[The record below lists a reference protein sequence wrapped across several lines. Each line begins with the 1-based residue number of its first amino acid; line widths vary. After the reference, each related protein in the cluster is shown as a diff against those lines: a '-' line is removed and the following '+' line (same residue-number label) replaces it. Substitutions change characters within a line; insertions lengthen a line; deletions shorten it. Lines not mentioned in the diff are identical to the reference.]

1 MSLNNMIRIISW
13 NVNGIRSKI
22 INEKTPTKKDCPIN
36 VEDDSNFMEM
46 VSKYSPDIICLQE
59 TRCPNDIWDRIKF
72 NGYEYTSLNYSTNP
86 ARGRGQGY
94 SGTAIISRI
103 KPINI
108 VHGLETLDEVDCEGR
123 VITVE
128 FEKYFLINV
137 YTPNSGTNEEYRINK
152 WDISMLKYIKNLE
165 KTKPVVFTGDM
176 NVCHTEL
183 DLHKKMPKVS
193 ERIAGLLPE
202 ERMNFTQ
209 YINNNMIDTFRYLH
223 NDEKK
228 FSWWSPLRKANREK
242 NQGWRIDYFLC
253 SKALQPN
260 INSSEILNDIYGS
273 DHCPILLCIS

>member
-1 MSLNNMIRIISW
+1 MKNAYQ
-13 NVNGIRSKI
+13 
-22 INEKTPTKKDCPIN
+22 KDCPLMLRMI
-36 VEDDSNFMEM
+36 VILRKWYLS
-46 VSKYSPDIICLQE
+46 SPDIICLQE
-59 TRCPNDIWDRIKF
+59 IGVLMMLDRIKF

-193 ERIAGLLPE
+193 ERIAGFS
-202 ERMNFTQ
+202 R
-209 YINNNMIDTFRYLH
+209 
-223 NDEKK
+223 KK
-228 FSWWSPLRKANREK
+228 E
-242 NQGWRIDYFLC
+242 
-253 SKALQPN
+253 
-260 INSSEILNDIYGS
+260 
-273 DHCPILLCIS
+273 